1 MSHCEQKTYL
11 VFGKGEPVVL
21 LYGLMGSARNF
32 QYLIDFLQKDYQ
44 VIVPIFPFYTSG
56 INVSIHT
63 LTDFVHSVVTELG
76 LSRIQLVGNSM
87 GGHIALL
94 YTLSHPELVAS
105 LVLSGSSGLYEN
117 SIGDTFPRR
126 KDYAYI
132 REKTAATFYDPAVA
146 DKQLVDEIYALVNS
160 RKVLQILALAKSTIR
175 NNLQHELSRIQVPVC
190 LIWGKQDIVTPPQVA
205 EQFLASLPNAELYW
219 IDQCGH
225 VPMLEQPDVFNKI
238 LSRFLQEQVTQKPE
252 PKPQKFL
259 ANL

>member
-1 MSHCEQKTYL
+1 MSQCEQKQYQL
-11 VFGKGEPVVL
+11 FGKGEPVVL

-56 INVSIHT
+56 ISVSIHT
-63 LTDFVHSVVTELG
+63 LTDFVHTVIAELG
-76 LSRIQLVGNSM
+76 LSKVHLVGNSM

-146 DKQLVDEIYALVNS
+146 DKHLVDEIYALVNS

-190 LIWGKQDIVTPPQVA
+190 LIWGKQDLVTPPQVA
-205 EQFLASLPNAELYW
+205 EQFLSGLPNAALHW

-225 VPMLEQPDVFNKI
+225 VPMLERPDIFNEI
-238 LSRFLQEQVTQKPE
+238 LGRFLQERAIHNLE
-252 PKPQKFL
+252 PKQQRFL

>member
-1 MSHCEQKTYL
+1 MSHCEQKPYL
-11 VFGKGEPVVL
+11 VFGKGEPIVL
-21 LYGLMGSARNF
+21 LYGLMGSVRNF
-32 QYLIDFLQKDYQ
+32 RYLIDFLQKDYK
-44 VIVPIFPFYTSG
+44 VIVPIFPFYTAG

-63 LTDFVHSVVTELG
+63 LTDFVHSVVTELH
-76 LSRIQLVGNSM
+76 LSKIHLVGNSM

-94 YTLSHPELVAS
+94 YTLSHPDLVAS

-132 REKTAATFYDPAVA
+132 HEKTAATFYDPAVA
-146 DKQLVDEIYALVNS
+146 DKELVDEIYALVNS

-175 NNLQHELSRIQVPVC
+175 NNLQHELRRIQVPVC

-205 EQFLASLPNAELYW
+205 EQFLAGLPNAILHW

-225 VPMLEQPDVFNKI
+225 VPMLERPDVFNEL
-238 LSRFLQEQVTQKPE
+238 LSQFLQERVIKSLE
-252 PKPQKFL
+252 AKERGFL